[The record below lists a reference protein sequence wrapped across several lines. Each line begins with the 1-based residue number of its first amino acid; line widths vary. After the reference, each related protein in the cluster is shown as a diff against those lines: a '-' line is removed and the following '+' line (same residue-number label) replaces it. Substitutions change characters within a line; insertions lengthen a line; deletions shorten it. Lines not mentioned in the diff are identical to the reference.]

1 MLKGEFALNQNTFL
15 VAQVA
20 FSFQIIPLVSLLFEL
35 GVSKKRKGKWTA
47 PARIHTSNIFR
58 KADRLLMATQR

>member
-15 VAQVA
+15 VVQLA
-20 FSFQIIPLVSLLFEL
+20 FSFQIIPLVCLLFEL
-35 GVSKKRKGKWTA
+35 GVSKKKWTV